1 MSIMLTALS
10 VLGPIVSADQMVTRT
25 TCNYNATSNATIHD
39 FSEKELI
46 KDNVVNLSDHR
57 GKVVLVVNVA
67 TY

>member
-1 MSIMLTALS
+1 MLTALS

-25 TCNYNATSNATIHD
+25 TCNKNTTSNATIYD
-39 FSEKELI
+39 FSEKQLI
-46 KDNVVNLSDHR
+46 GDYVLDLSDHR